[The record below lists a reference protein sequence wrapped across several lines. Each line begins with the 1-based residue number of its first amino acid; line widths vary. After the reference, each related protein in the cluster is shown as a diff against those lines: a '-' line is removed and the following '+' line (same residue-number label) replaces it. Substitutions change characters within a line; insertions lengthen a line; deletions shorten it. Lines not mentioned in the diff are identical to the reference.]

1 MPPAVAPGT
10 SIGHYR
16 IEAVVGAG
24 SMGDVYRGV
33 DEDLQRK
40 VAIKILSERH
50 RDNRELRAR
59 FVREAR
65 AVAAISHLNVVQVF
79 TTGQFDGRPYIAM
92 EFLDGIDLGSS
103 VAKDGPWGSLAAAAA
118 IRDAASGLDAAAR
131 AGLIHR
137 DVKPTN
143 LVLLQDG
150 TVKVTDFGLAK
161 PLEASDEPALTALGV
176 VVGTPDYIAPE
187 QARGERIDHRVDIY
201 ALGGTLYFLLTAMPP
216 FRTGTPAEDKYL
228 KVVARHLRNPVPDA
242 RARNPGA
249 DAELAGLARSMMAKK
264 AGERPSYAAIIGQLD
279 DIARRLEHGGPG
291 GRIRHPSAQPAPT
304 DGSGGRTAPTPFV
317 AGERRL
323 GTGGDDDGRGGI
335 DAGSAVDAAA
345 RRRATTDIPAPM
357 APQRTEQRAGERPDE
372 RAGERAGSVADDAP
386 TRHRIP
392 RSEPII
398 AQPEPPESGP
408 SVIQPRLPRWLAI
421 TTVLAVL
428 TFLVGLGLTLIGPR
442 MLGFMPLTR
451 GSAAPG
457 PASTA
462 VSTLAPAAPAEAP
475 ARAARAAPTPPAGML
490 LVNRPDGAPWFF
502 VDARTVRHGD
512 YAALFP
518 QHVQALE
525 QPSTE
530 PVTGVSFDQARE
542 YAQSKGKRL
551 LTAAEWR
558 AAAGVQG
565 FEPAG
570 ALWEWVTDAS
580 GRREQHTTIHR
591 RQGVATR
598 GGANAGDVTFR
609 LGMDP

>member
-92 EFLDGIDLGSS
+92 EFLDGVDLGSS
-103 VAKDGPWGSLAAAAA
+103 VAKDGPWGSRAAAAA

-161 PLEASDEPALTALGV
+161 PLEPSDEPALTALGV

-201 ALGGTLYFLLTAMPP
+201 ALGGTLYFLLTGMPP

-242 RARNPGA
+242 RTRNPGA
-249 DAELAGLARSMMAKK
+249 DPELAGLARGMMAKK

-279 DIARRLEHGGPG
+279 DIARRLEQGGPG
-291 GRIRHPSAQPAPT
+291 GRARHPSAQPAPS

-323 GTGGDDDGRGGI
+323 GTGD
-335 DAGSAVDAAA
+335 DAGRRLGTDAGREVDAAS
-345 RRRATTDIPAPM
+345 RRRASTDIPAPM
-357 APQRTEQRAGERPDE
+357 APLRVE
-372 RAGERAGSVADDAP
+372 ERAGSVADDAP
-386 TRHRIP
+386 TRPRMT
-392 RSEPII
+392 RSEPIS
-398 AQPEPPESGP
+398 AQPPEGSP

-421 TTVLAVL
+421 ATVLAVL
-428 TFLVGLGLTLIGPR
+428 TFLVGLGLTLLGPR
-442 MLGFMPLTR
+442 MLGLMPLTR
-451 GSAAPG
+451 ESAAPA
-457 PASTA
+457 PAPTA
-462 VSTLAPAAPAEAP
+462 AARTAPAAPAKAQ
-475 ARAARAAPTPPAGML
+475 AARVAPTPPPGML

-502 VDARTVRHGD
+502 VDARTVSRGD
-512 YAALFP
+512 HAALFP
-518 QHVQALE
+518 QQVTAQDPPPA
-525 QPSTE
+525 E
-530 PVTGVSFDQARE
+530 PVTGVSFDEARAF
-542 YAQSKGKRL
+542 AQRKGKRL

-558 AAAGVQG
+558 AAAAVEG

-570 ALWEWVTDAS
+570 GLWEWVTDAS

-598 GGANAGDVTFR
+598 GGANASDVTFR
-609 LGMDP
+609 LGLDP

>member
-40 VAIKILSERH
+40 VAIKILSESH

-103 VAKDGPWGSLAAAAA
+103 VAKDGPWGSRAAAAA

-161 PLEASDEPALTALGV
+161 PLEPSDEPALTALGV

-201 ALGGTLYFLLTAMPP
+201 ALGGTLYFLLTGMPP

-242 RARNPGA
+242 RTRNPGA
-249 DAELAGLARSMMAKK
+249 DPELAGLARSMMAKK

-279 DIARRLEHGGPG
+279 DIARRLEQGGPG
-291 GRIRHPSAQPAPT
+291 GRVRHPSAQPAPT

-317 AGERRL
+317 SGDRRI
-323 GTGGDDDGRGGI
+323 GTGDDAGRRAGTEAGRG
-335 DAGSAVDAAA
+335 DAGSEADAAS
-345 RRRATTDIPAPM
+345 RRRASTDIPAPM
-357 APQRTEQRAGERPDE
+357 APLRVE
-372 RAGERAGSVADDAP
+372 ERAGSVADDAP
-386 TRHRIP
+386 TRPRML
-392 RSEPII
+392 RSEPIS
-398 AQPEPPESGP
+398 AQPEPPESSP

-428 TFLVGLGLTLIGPR
+428 TFLVGLGLTLLGPR
-442 MLGFMPLTR
+442 MLGLMPLTR
-451 GSAAPG
+451 ESTAPG
-457 PASTA
+457 PAPGMA
-462 VSTLAPAAPAEAP
+462 STLAAPAEAP
-475 ARAARAAPTPPAGML
+475 ARAARVAPTPPAGML
-490 LVNRPDGAPWFF
+490 LVTRPDGAPWFF
-502 VDARTVRHGD
+502 VDARTVSHGD

-518 QHVQALE
+518 QHVTAQA
-525 QPSTE
+525 QPPAG
-530 PVTGVSFDQARE
+530 PVTGISFDEARAF
-542 YAQSKGKRL
+542 AQRKGKRL

-558 AAAGVQG
+558 AAAGVEG

-570 ALWEWVTDAS
+570 GLWEWVTDAS

-598 GGANAGDVTFR
+598 GGANASDVTFR